1 MLWQGSVVVALAAV
15 CVGHYHMQHITG
27 TQRLTHVVI
36 RNRFLAVRPD
46 GVVNG
51 TNDAS
56 DLDIILQRVSYH
68 YNRILL
74 RNAISCMYVC
84 LDRCGTMYASAAL
97 SSDCILNEI
106 ILDNNYDVMFK
117 IYDNKKTYVAL
128 NDCGQ
133 ARRVQLPKRR
143 PLRNMSAYT
152 LILRAPI
159 NYFNASKCPKQKKI
173 FRHRKC
179 HVAKR
184 ARY

>member
-1 MLWQGSVVVALAAV
+1 
-15 CVGHYHMQHITG
+15 MQHITG

-51 TNDAS
+51 TTDAS